1 MIKTIAFDFNGTMF
15 FDTALQRQAW
25 GQMLKQTFN
34 HQMTEA
40 EFFNDIAG
48 RNNQYTFD
56 LFVDQP
62 LPANKVATLA
72 DEKEALYRQI
82 CLEQPE
88 IFHLAPGLPAFLDRC
103 HDAGIKVNIATASQ
117 LKNVE
122 FFFDHLN
129 LSHWFDFDQ
138 VVINDD
144 SLPGKPAP
152 DMYLQA
158 LKHIG
163 GVPATS
169 MILEDSLSGIQAAN
183 NAKAAQTV
191 LVHAPE
197 EAIPA
202 MPAGVKIDQTIT
214 DYHHLFET
222 L

>member
-15 FDTALQRQAW
+15 FDTGLQRQAW
-25 GQMLKQTFN
+25 AQMLQQTFN
-34 HQMTEA
+34 HKMTEA

-62 LPANKVATLA
+62 LPAEKVAALA

-82 CLEQPE
+82 CLAQPE
-88 IFHLAPGLPAFLDRC
+88 VFQLAPGLPAFLDRC
-103 HDAGIKVNIATASQ
+103 QASGIGVNIATASQ

-122 FFFDHLN
+122 FFFEHLN
-129 LSHWFDFDQ
+129 LSHWFDFDK

-158 LKHIG
+158 LKNIG
-163 GVPATS
+163 GNPKTS
-169 MILEDSLSGIQAAN
+169 MILEDSPSGIQAAN
-183 NAKAAQTV
+183 NAKVAQTV

-197 EAIPA
+197 EAIPT
-202 MPAGVKIDQTIT
+202 MPANVTIDQTIT
-214 DYHHLFET
+214 TYHDLFAT